1 MSETVTLHCEAG
13 DHFWQRPK
21 QRGRRPTDCPEHSEK
36 REASGRTRDES
47 LALAREAR
55 DAKAAEATQW
65 ERDNVYPLVKGND
78 GGYAGDALSVLDF
91 IDVRLVEYQVRRAN
105 AAETDE
111 VDKDVGLLNEVRDR
125 ILKRARAAAGT
136 MPEAV

>member
-1 MSETVTLHCEAG
+1 MSETVRLHCETG
-13 DHFWQRPK
+13 NHDWDRPK
-21 QRGRRPTDCPEHSEK
+21 QRGRRPTDCPEHSVK
-36 REASGRTRDES
+36 REPSGRTRDES

-55 DAKAAEATQW
+55 EEKAAEATQW

-91 IDVRLVEYQVRRAN
+91 IDARLVEYQARRAN
-105 AAETDE
+105 AYETDE

-125 ILKRARAAAGT
+125 ILKRARSTADMMAKAA
-136 MPEAV
+136 

>member
-1 MSETVTLHCEAG
+1 MSETVTLHCANGNHDWE
-13 DHFWQRPK
+13 RPK

-36 REASGRTRDES
+36 REPSGRTRNES

-78 GGYAGDALSVLDF
+78 AAYAGDALSVLDF
-91 IDVRLVEYQVRRAN
+91 IDARLIEYQVRRAN
-105 AAETDE
+105 AAETEE
-111 VDKDVGLLNEVRDR
+111 VDKDVALLNDTRDR
-125 ILKRARAAAGT
+125 ILKRARSVAGT
-136 MPEAV
+136 MPGAA